1 MIYNRGSGKE
11 DDVLHFHAYI
21 EQEINHLNNENPSP
35 AEQHREQWLRWREQN
50 RIARGRAMLRWT
62 GDRLVGS
69 GERLRAWS
77 GVDSRT
83 TDGIP
88 GTLSGAGTRRC

>member
-1 MIYNRGSGKE
+1 M
-11 DDVLHFHAYI
+11 LHFHTYV
-21 EQEINHLNNENPSP
+21 EGELYQLRSTTPTP
-35 AEQHREQWLRWREQN
+35 AAQHREQWLRWREQN

-77 GVDSRT
+77 GVDVQGSEGVT
-83 TDGIP
+83 
-88 GTLSGAGTRRC
+88 GTLSGAGTPRC